1 MKQLQT
7 ADSSDRLP
15 RHEHRVRAFSRD
27 YELITGFGDR
37 YSVERDEAESLVR
50 SVTERFGIPM
60 PELAFN
66 RRRRPDTGECWPPRS
81 VIIETN
87 SEARVT
93 AWETHRGRAIPEHG
107 QIRLGHTTMLRTIA
121 HELGHHLVHHL
132 EPKRT
137 PPHGKVWVGRFDD
150 AMAAVVR
157 LTTSDGPRG

>member
-1 MKQLQT
+1 MKLRSIEQ
-7 ADSSDRLP
+7 SDRVP

-37 YSVERDEAESLVR
+37 YAVDRSEATALVR
-50 SVTERFGIPM
+50 SVTDQFGVPM
-60 PELAFN
+60 PDLAFN

-81 VIIETN
+81 VIVETN
-87 SEARVT
+87 SEDRVA
-93 AWETHRGRAIPEHG
+93 AWEANRQRPIPEHG

-137 PPHGKVWVGRFDD
+137 PAHGKVWVGRLDD
-150 AMAAVVR
+150 AMEMITRRCRAQV
-157 LTTSDGPRG
+157 